1 LNSKSNSESSP
12 RFRWASLERRDWYA
26 IAMAAVLYLCGFG
39 VGIAADPQSKSPQK
53 SGDKKPL
60 VVCAVP
66 DGMPRTGKA
75 DDGSPQGL
83 DIAVARL
90 TAAELG
96 RPLEI
101 HWCASAACSWKCIH
115 EKRCDVVIGQPHGSG
130 PAREIA
136 WTIPYSGS
144 RFGLVVHEKTKGVR
158 SLSDLTGKRV
168 GVVAGSV
175 ALASREH
182 TAVEFTTREALL
194 DEFVAKKLDGA
205 FVDDDFAAWYLHGHP
220 KLPLERV
227 AEYVPRERWN
237 MAFAVRSGDA
247 ALLKE
252 VNRALTSA
260 VLNGDVSKAFSDQGV
275 AYRAPFSN
283 SEGKPLAIDSWK
295 RIREHGELVVSMDP
309 ANLPYSSATEDQPGC
324 DVELARALARELG
337 VKLKIDWIDIHRKTA
352 IGQLLD
358 GACDVAFGSAIEPR
372 AMDDEE
378 EIGERVIYSRPYYGT
393 GYFLVTRK
401 GAPQAKSLEDL
412 KGDKSR
418 RLGAEAGSV
427 ADYEL
432 RQRGYLRRLFRTQL
446 SVLKSLNDGGI
457 DYAYLWANA
466 GWTLHTSPEF
476 EVEFAA
482 GYVPEDHWNIA
493 VAMRRGDDE
502 LKRRVD
508 KALEKLIDDK
518 VVERA
523 LTDYHVSWFPPFE
536 VAPKVAG
543 TLRVPSVAGES
554 QPHDE
559 DGTRSVP
566 ATNDTIIVRHAPP
579 DRGLEPQMQRRE
591 RSKKRYTALER
602 IRSAGVIVVGLDQNS
617 LPFSA
622 AHPEPAGL
630 DYEIASLLA
639 EKLHVSFS
647 IYWGYSSHD
656 SYPSKLATKELCDV
670 MLGVMPDDRFGKRV
684 SFSKPYYFS
693 DYRFVVASGVA
704 DRSKEAPPAVERGLA
719 LRGIRERQVRE
730 YASLDKILEAV
741 VDGKEQGGYVS
752 AARGSWLAA
761 TRWPGKL
768 EFVRQDAD
776 AVDRF
781 PICAAVRK
789 SDEDL
794 KVALEQAFVELA
806 ESGKLAEVFAR
817 WHIPYDAPKH
827 APPESRGGDGK

>member
-1 LNSKSNSESSP
+1 MGAL
-12 RFRWASLERRDWYA
+12 FAA
-26 IAMAAVLYLCGFG
+26 TAVLLVGFG
-39 VGIAADPQSKSPQK
+39 IVQSADPSEKVAADQ
-53 SGDKKPL
+53 KPL

-66 DGMPRTGKA
+66 DAMPRTGKS

-90 TAAELG
+90 VAAELG
-96 RPLEI
+96 RPLEV
-101 HWCASAACSWKCIH
+101 HWCASAACSWKCVH

-136 WTIPYSGS
+136 WSIPYSGS
-144 RFGLVVHEKTKGVR
+144 RFGLVVHQETTGIR
-158 SLSDLTGKRV
+158 GLGDLAGKRV

-175 ALASREH
+175 ALASAGH
-182 TAVEFTTREALL
+182 TAVEFKSRESLL
-194 DEFVAKKLDGA
+194 NEFVAKDLDA
-205 FVDDDFAAWYLHGHP
+205 AVVDDDFAAWHLHEHP
-220 KLPLERV
+220 KLPLARV

-237 MAFAVRSGDA
+237 MAFAVRSSDA
-247 ALLKE
+247 ALFKE
-252 VNRALTSA
+252 VNRALTSV
-260 VLNGDVSKAFSDQGV
+260 VLNGLVSKAFSDQGL

-295 RIREHGELVVSMDP
+295 KIREHGELVVSMDP
-309 ANLPYSSATEDQPGC
+309 ANLPYSSAKDEQPGC
-324 DVELARALARELG
+324 DVLLARALARELG
-337 VKLKIDWIDIHRKTA
+337 VKLRIDWIDIHRKTA

-358 GACDVAFGSAIEPR
+358 GECDVAFGAAIEPR

-401 GAPQAKSLEDL
+401 GDPTAKSLEEI

-432 RQRGYLRRLFRTQL
+432 RQRGFLRRLFRTQL

-457 DYAYLWANA
+457 DYAYLWANV
-466 GWTLHTSPEF
+466 GWTLHTTPEF
-476 EVEFAA
+476 QAEIAE

-502 LKRRVD
+502 LKRHID
-508 KALEKLIDDK
+508 EALEKLIDDK
-518 VVERA
+518 TVARA
-523 LTDYHVSWFPPFE
+523 LTDYHVPYFPPFD
-536 VAPKVAG
+536 AKVAG
-543 TLRVPSVAGES
+543 TLRVPSADGA
-554 QPHDE
+554 QRAE

-566 ATNDTIIVRHAPP
+566 TTTSTDGILSHPPP
-579 DRGLEPQMQRRE
+579 DRGMEPRMQRRE
-591 RSKKRYTALER
+591 RSKNRYTALER
-602 IRSAGVIVVGLDQNS
+602 IRSAGMLVVGLDQNS

-622 AHPEPAGL
+622 AHPKPAGL
-630 DYEIASLLA
+630 DYEIAGLLA
-639 EKLHVSFS
+639 ERLKVSLR

-684 SFSKPYYFS
+684 SFTKPYYYS
-693 DYRFVVASGVA
+693 DYCFVVPAGA
-704 DRSKEAPPAVERGLA
+704 AEPGRDAPLAVEKGLA
-719 LRGIRERQVRE
+719 LRGIRNRNVHEFS
-730 YASLDKILEAV
+730 SLESILEV
-741 VDGKEQGGYVS
+741 IVDGKEQRGYVS
-752 AARGSWLAA
+752 APRGSWLTA

-768 EFVRQDAD
+768 EFVRNDSD

-789 SDEDL
+789 SDDDL
-794 KVALEQAFVELA
+794 KAALETAFDELA
-806 ESGKLAEVFAR
+806 ESGQMAEVFAR
-817 WHIPYDAPKH
+817 WHIRYDAPKKGT
-827 APPESRGGDGK
+827 PESAGSNVK